1 MIKNGGRRGIQTGKT
16 NLGGIVLTCSEI
28 LLGLPG
34 YQVIAVERAPGG
46 VRIRVRYVGPRGC
59 PHCGGTALRSKGWV
73 RRRVRHEDW
82 GQRHCQLEVEAPKAQ
97 CLACGRHFRQPLPGI
112 LPWQRASEAFRRA
125 IFQQHLDGIN
135 RSRLARRE
143 GIGAATVQRYFQHG
157 LRRQAAQWQ
166 SLRCPKYLGLD
177 EHFFTRRHGY
187 ATTLCHLGRHKV
199 FDVVLGRSEASLDAY
214 FQRLEGKQEV
224 ELVCIDLASHYR
236 ALVRKHFPNAR
247 IVADRFHVIRV
258 VNHHFLACWR
268 ELDPAAS
275 RNRGLLS
282 LMRRH
287 RHRLSPPQQDRLDQ
301 YLAQHPVLH
310 LIYRFKQRLCHLLL
324 HKHQTRAQCRRLACR
339 FLKAI
344 SQLRESGLPQLVQ
357 LGQTLYAWREEIAAM
372 WRFTRNNGI
381 TEGFHTVMELIN
393 RQAFGFRNF
402 ENYRM
407 RVKVLCG

>member
-1 MIKNGGRRGIQTGKT
+1 MTR
-16 NLGGIVLTCSEI
+16 SEI
-28 LLGLPG
+28 LPGLPG
-34 YQVIAVERAPGG
+34 YQVIAIERGPDG

-59 PHCGGTALRSKGWV
+59 PHCGGTRLRSKGRV
-73 RRRVRHEDW
+73 RRLVRLQDW
-82 GQRHCQLEVEAPKAQ
+82 AQRHCRLEVEAPKAQ

-166 SLRCPKYLGLD
+166 SVRCPKYLGLD

-214 FQRLEGKQEV
+214 FQRLEGKAEV
-224 ELVCIDLASHYR
+224 ELACIDLASHYR

-247 IVADRFHVIRV
+247 IVADRFHVIRLV
-258 VNHHFLACWR
+258 HHPFLACWR
-268 ELDPAAS
+268 ELDPPAS

-287 RHRLSPPQQDRLDQ
+287 SHRLSPPQRERLEQ
-301 YLAQHPVLH
+301 YLAQHPPSNSSTASSNASATCCFASTKPAPSAAASPAASS
-310 LIYRFKQRLCHLLL
+310 RPS
-324 HKHQTRAQCRRLACR
+324 ASSAMPACPSSSSSAKPCLPGAKKSPPCGASPATTPSR
-339 FLKAI
+339 KA
-344 SQLRESGLPQLVQ
+344 STLSWSSSTVKPSASETSKTTGCESKSSVV
-357 LGQTLYAWREEIAAM
+357 
-372 WRFTRNNGI
+372 
-381 TEGFHTVMELIN
+381 H
-393 RQAFGFRNF
+393 
-402 ENYRM
+402 
-407 RVKVLCG
+407 